1 MESGSWD
8 LGEWLASGVRPK
20 LNCCICNDLWGSSA
34 HITFYVERL
43 LFKLTLN
50 EGEDEY
56 QGTQPKVGDK
66 RLKFAKLG
74 EGSLC

>member
-1 MESGSWD
+1 
-8 LGEWLASGVRPK
+8 
-20 LNCCICNDLWGSSA
+20 
-34 HITFYVERL
+34 VERL

-66 RLKFAKLG
+66 RLKVAELG
-74 EGSLC
+74 EGAWAFAKFGRFMDLSTTQNLWHCKCGIHSNT